1 VVVEL
6 GYGTAGMAADDEVY
20 GLIDGYRDGA
30 AAELIAIAARDV
42 APAPTTINHLQA
54 ASLP

>member
-1 VVVEL
+1 L